1 MIYIYKFSFEIVCSA
16 MKFYFFYLE
25 NYNFEEVT
33 EDELVLTLSSIFES
47 NVSFAGKDF

>member
-1 MIYIYKFSFEIVCSA
+1 

-25 NYNFEEVT
+25 SCNFEDVT
-33 EDELVLTLSSIFES
+33 EDELVLTLSSVFEP

>member
-1 MIYIYKFSFEIVCSA
+1 

-25 NYNFEEVT
+25 NCNFEEVT

-47 NVSFAGKDF
+47 SVSFAGKDF